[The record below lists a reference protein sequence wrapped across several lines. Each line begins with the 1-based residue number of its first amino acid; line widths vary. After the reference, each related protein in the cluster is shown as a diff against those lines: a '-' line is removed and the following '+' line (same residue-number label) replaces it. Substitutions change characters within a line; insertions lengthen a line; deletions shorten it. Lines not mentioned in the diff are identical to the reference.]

1 MSCGCGSA
9 NCACGRS
16 CRCGQLQRI
25 NSQAGGECNCGQ
37 SCNCGSSCRCGQVA
51 TLRSRRRRRNA
62 EYGTLETID
71 EGSLNALRKEY
82 KLGLKEIT
90 LSPDEDPAEALMRY
104 NAASIREALERASQ
118 EPLEISGDQLSA
130 ADGEVQPEQE
140 QEQEQE
146 HSQLDQE
153 QVQAQEYGNGTMLAA
168 PVEQVAQEQEYL
180 HAAPG
185 ANDTIV
191 RELAAAREEFK
202 QLYSL
207 IQSLK
212 GQLLRA
218 EQSLNDCQFD
228 ATSSTSTTSTTTPAT
243 ISTTPLPT
251 AAPPS
256 AAPEATSP
264 RSNALQEEKSW
275 ERLLAS
281 KGYDTKYLI
290 KPNEEQLQ
298 PIRPESSVSGGD
310 YTYQELPPYDPDN
323 KAKRASG
330 NGTTTTT
337 TSTSTTERSNA
348 VAKLLNSLVPE
359 EEVVVEEA
367 VAGSDDAAAAAGA
380 DQLATMSGSTPTPYA
395 LRGKFV
401 RRGVRTTRQAIRSS
415 IDNSVE
421 PWRRNYSQEQV
432 LLTKLDRL
440 IDVLN
445 DLLRLQLQR
454 QRSTSSSSSM
464 SSNSISSGRRI
475 LSISRMPSKPIKR
488 LRRRKQRRSSSTTE
502 APPKQRIHN

>member
-1 MSCGCGSA
+1 
-9 NCACGRS
+9 
-16 CRCGQLQRI
+16 
-25 NSQAGGECNCGQ
+25 
-37 SCNCGSSCRCGQVA
+37 
-51 TLRSRRRRRNA
+51 
-62 EYGTLETID
+62 
-71 EGSLNALRKEY
+71 
-82 KLGLKEIT
+82 
-90 LSPDEDPAEALMRY
+90 MRY

-130 ADGEVQPEQE
+130 GVEGDDEVQ
-140 QEQEQE
+140 QEQE
-146 HSQLDQE
+146 HSHLEQE
-153 QVQAQEYGNGTMLAA
+153 HAQDPMGEQQEYGNGTMLPNQRAEQ
-168 PVEQVAQEQEYL
+168 VEQQQQQYL
-180 HAAPG
+180 HVAPA

-212 GQLLRA
+212 QQLSRA
-218 EQSLNDCQFD
+218 EQSLNDCQYD

-243 ISTTPLPT
+243 TTTPLPT
-251 AAPPS
+251 VAP
-256 AAPEATSP
+256 AATSP

-281 KGYDTKYLI
+281 KGYDTKYLV
-290 KPNEEQLQ
+290 KPNGEQQ
-298 PIRPESSVSGGD
+298 QQHPNRPESNLSGGD
-310 YTYQELPPYDPDN
+310 YSYQELQPYDPDN

-330 NGTTTTT
+330 NGTTTSTSSS

-359 EEVVVEEA
+359 EEAEA
-367 VAGSDDAAAAAGA
+367 VPGSDDAAGAGA
-380 DQLATMSGSTPTPYA
+380 DELATMSGSTPTPYA

-415 IDNSVE
+415 IGSQVE

-454 QRSTSSSSSM
+454 QRSSSNSSSSM

-475 LSISRMPSKPIKR
+475 LSTSKMPSKAIKR
-488 LRRRKQRRSSSTTE
+488 LRRRKQRRTSSTTE
-502 APPKQRIHN
+502 APQKQRIHN

>member
-1 MSCGCGSA
+1 M
-9 NCACGRS
+9 
-16 CRCGQLQRI
+16 
-25 NSQAGGECNCGQ
+25 NSQAGSECSCGQ

-51 TLRSRRRRRNA
+51 TLRSRRRRRSA

-130 ADGEVQPEQE
+130 GVEGDDEVQ
-140 QEQEQE
+140 QEQE
-146 HSQLDQE
+146 HSHLDQE
-153 QVQAQEYGNGTMLAA
+153 QAHAQMGEQQEYGNGTML
-168 PVEQVAQEQEYL
+168 PHQRVEQVEQQQQYL
-180 HAAPG
+180 HAAPA

-212 GQLLRA
+212 QQLSRA
-218 EQSLNDCQFD
+218 EQSLNDCQYD
-228 ATSSTSTTSTTTPAT
+228 ATSTTSTTSTTTPAT
-243 ISTTPLPT
+243 TTTPLPT
-251 AAPPS
+251 VAP
-256 AAPEATSP
+256 AVTSP

-281 KGYDTKYLI
+281 KGYDTKYLV
-290 KPNEEQLQ
+290 KPNGEQHQ
-298 PIRPESSVSGGD
+298 QQHSNRPESNLSGGD
-310 YTYQELPPYDPDN
+310 YSYQELQPYDPDN

-330 NGTTTTT
+330 NGTTTSTSSS

-359 EEVVVEEA
+359 EEAEA
-367 VAGSDDAAAAAGA
+367 VPGSDDAAGAGA
-380 DQLATMSGSTPTPYA
+380 DELATMSGSTPTPYA

-415 IDNSVE
+415 IGSQVE

-454 QRSTSSSSSM
+454 QRSSSNSSSSSSSM

-475 LSISRMPSKPIKR
+475 LSTSKMPSKAIKR

-502 APPKQRIHN
+502 APQKQRIHN